1 MKCAIATREF
11 PRKDAYNIRM
21 LKRPLGKTG
30 ELLSVIGFGGILV
43 MKETTAEAARLV
55 SLAVDLGINYFD
67 VAPTYGNAEQML
79 GPALEPHRKSVFL
92 ACKTTERSKD
102 GAAGELRASLGRLR
116 TDHVDLY
123 QMHGLTEPGE
133 VEKALGPGGAIE
145 AFVEARQAGLAR
157 HLGFSAHTEE
167 AALAA
172 MERFPFDTVLFPLNI
187 YSWHVGRFGH
197 RVVPRAVS
205 LGMGVLA
212 LKSLAK
218 RPWGKDEPHDGFKTW
233 YAPVESYEDARIGVR
248 FTLSLPITAAVTPG
262 HERHLLWA
270 VKAAEEFT
278 PLPEAESAQLAL
290 SVPDAAPIFQA
301 P

>member
-1 MKCAIATREF
+1 
-11 PRKDAYNIRM
+11 M

-30 ELLSVIGFGGILV
+30 ESLSVIGFGGILV

-55 SLAVDLGINYFD
+55 AQAVDLGINYFD

-79 GPALEPHRKSVFL
+79 GPALEPHRKTVFL
-92 ACKTTERSKD
+92 ACKTAERSKD

-123 QMHGLTEPGE
+123 QMHGLTEPEE
-133 VEKALGPGGAIE
+133 VEKAFGPGGAIE
-145 AFVEARQAGLAR
+145 AFVSARTAGLAR
-157 HLGFSAHTEE
+157 YLGFSAHTEE
-167 AALAA
+167 AALTA
-172 MERFPFDTVLFPLNI
+172 MDRFAFDTVLFPLNI
-187 YSWHVGRFGH
+187 YTWNLGRFGH
-197 RVVPRAVS
+197 RVVAQAS
-205 LGMGVLA
+205 AKAMGILA

-218 RPWGKDEPHDGFKTW
+218 RPWIKDEQKPESKTW
-233 YAPVESYEDARIGVR
+233 YAPVESYDEAKLGIR

-262 HERHLLWA
+262 HEKHFLWA

-278 PLPEAESAQLAL
+278 PMPEAESAKLAL
-290 SVPDAAPIFQA
+290 SVPNAAPIFQA